1 MQNKKSGFTIIEV
14 VLVLAIAGLI
24 FLMVFVALP
33 SLQRSQRDTQRKND
47 LSTLSSAIVSYSSNN
62 NKLPSDTGTFYTN
75 ITSGDS
81 GKWSGF
87 IYNYLLGAGNDEFA
101 GPSMGYYTLNVTT
114 VTTGNV
120 TAPTALD
127 TIAVGISASCNS
139 NNDGLVHES
148 RDGNRNFALLIR
160 LEAGG
165 TYCLDN

>member
-1 MQNKKSGFTIIEV
+1 MPNKKSGFTIIEV

-75 ITSGDS
+75 ITSGES

-87 IYNYLLGAGNDEFA
+87 IYNYLLGSGNDEFA
-101 GPSMGYYTLNVTT
+101 GPSMGYYTLEVTKVGSNATAST
-114 VTTGNV
+114 V
-120 TAPTALD
+120 LD
-127 TIAVGISASCNS
+127 KIRVGISASCNS

-148 RDGNRNFALLIR
+148 SDGNRNFALIIK
-160 LEAGG
+160 LESGG
-165 TYCLDN
+165 HYCLDN